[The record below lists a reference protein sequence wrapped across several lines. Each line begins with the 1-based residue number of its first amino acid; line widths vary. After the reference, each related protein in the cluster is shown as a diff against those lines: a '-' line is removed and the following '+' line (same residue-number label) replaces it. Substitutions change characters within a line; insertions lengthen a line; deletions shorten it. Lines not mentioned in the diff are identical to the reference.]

1 MELNL
6 IQAVLLSF
14 RDFISSEF
22 GLHFTKD
29 RLDDLQKKLV
39 HFAEKQAFDGDIN
52 QLILMLQ
59 NSQLYHQQL
68 QEFIESLTIGE
79 TYFFR
84 EPETLNVVINHILP
98 TLQQSGS
105 REFRIWSAGC
115 ATGEEPY
122 SLAMMLDRYQ
132 PKFRK
137 FPIHIFA
144 TDINRKSLK
153 KAQSG
158 SYKGW
163 SFRNTSPEYLSRYFI
178 KEQDSVYH
186 IHEDL
191 KRRIQFSQLNLASSD
206 FIMQNSALRDLDVI
220 FCRNVLMYFSE
231 NTILKIV
238 KQFSELLKPSGW
250 LVISQTECTHY
261 FQPYFDVV
269 QMGDAFLFRKKSH
282 ADVVSIKSDSY
293 TDITNPYQ
301 LATPLDYS
309 SMQFALTTESTST
322 FERLTTQ
329 EPTVVK
335 TKPETPKTNPVTQAR
350 KLADQGDLASAL
362 EICTGVLAIHK
373 LDIQAHYL
381 HAMILQEMH
390 QYDEAK
396 QALRRVLFLQP
407 DMLMATYALANLEQ
421 KSGKRKEALRHFDN
435 LFRSLSLFD
444 DDDPIPYSDNLSARQ
459 LKELLLE
466 FRMGY

>member
-1 MELNL
+1 MEFNL
-6 IQAVLLSF
+6 IHAVLLSF
-14 RDFISSEF
+14 RDFISSKF

-29 RLDDLQKKLV
+29 RLDDLQKKLMQ
-39 HFAEKQAFDGDIN
+39 FSEKQAFDGDIN
-52 QLILMLQ
+52 QLILLLQ
-59 NSQLYHQQL
+59 NSHIYHEQL
-68 QEFIESLTIGE
+68 QQFIESLTIGE

-84 EPETLNVVINHILP
+84 EPETLDVVINHILP
-98 TLQQSGS
+98 TLHQSGS
-105 REFRIWSAGC
+105 REFKIWSAGC

-132 PKFRK
+132 PKFRH

-144 TDINRKSLK
+144 TDINRSSLN

-163 SFRNTSPEYLSRYFI
+163 SFRNTSADYISRYFR
-178 KEQDSVYH
+178 KAQENVYQINEELKQR
-186 IHEDL
+186 IH
-191 KRRIQFSQLNLASSD
+191 FSPLNLAHSD
-206 FIMQNSALRDLDVI
+206 YIMQNSSLRDLDVI

-238 KQFSELLKPSGW
+238 KQFSELLKPTGW

-282 ADVVSIKSDSY
+282 HEHIPTKSEY
-293 TDITNPYQ
+293 CVDISNPYQ
-301 LATPLDYS
+301 LETPLAYS
-309 SMQFALTTESTST
+309 SMQMHVARDETKTEKSKS
-322 FERLTTQ
+322 
-329 EPTVVK
+329 
-335 TKPETPKTNPVTQAR
+335 NPVTQAR
-350 KLADQGDLASAL
+350 KLADQGDLKSAL
-362 EICTGVLAIHK
+362 DICTTVLTTHK

-381 HAMILQEMH
+381 HAMILQEMD

-407 DMLMATYALANLEQ
+407 DMLMATYSLASLEQ
-421 KSGKRKEALRHFDN
+421 KSGKRKEALRHFEN
-435 LFRSLSLFD
+435 LFRTLSLFD

-459 LKELLLE
+459 LRELLHQ
-466 FRMGY
+466 FRMEN